1 MKEIKFGIG
10 FVLLCIYLWFV
21 GEAFAHINV
30 YLAFALIGFLVL
42 GGVYLIRTKI
52 FNKK

>member
-10 FVLLCIYLWFV
+10 FVLFCTYLWLI

-30 YLAFALIGFLVL
+30 YLVFTLIGFLVL

>member
-10 FVLLCIYLWFV
+10 FVLLSLYLWFI

-30 YLAFALIGFLVL
+30 YLAFALIGVLIL
-42 GGVYLIRTKI
+42 GGAYLIRTKI